1 MATNTTDDRRRDWR
15 AGAGDDQSGSK
26 HKLMARHDTSQRLP
40 RSDDLNETT
49 LTTLDSGPA
58 ADSRSRT
65 NTTRPPDQLMLPT
78 LAAPTSS
85 DDVWSNTPPANEKD
99 TSSLKSDNSTVPP
112 SAAIPARLPAL
123 GARQRSKD
131 DLETDG
137 DKPPA
142 TNELGSVESIKM
154 DGGSQ
159 SGRLASV
166 DGPPAWTREKT
177 DDVAA
182 SDETKTPL
190 DMVPAENGKGDPED
204 MQQAQSTSR
213 KHDEDTK
220 TSTQHT
226 QNDDIK
232 TSADAH
238 SGNEPEAQLE
248 DVEEQVQSPGEN
260 DSGVDVRH
268 DEPTT
273 EHDNPVIEVI
283 EEPAVT
289 AVSVPETQADVTAF
303 GGGNVIKITPPDDD
317 VTSSPSRQGNTRQ
330 QHGGNGD
337 GDRLSVRKLSNVG
350 DRRRSSFDAR
360 DLRQLQRS
368 SEDLFANPEQPEKP
382 RLVALAQ
389 RGEWSV
395 LDQVLR
401 AMDRNSFYEVNLVD
415 EVCVFLTPIST
426 NVDRPTG

>member
-1 MATNTTDDRRRDWR
+1 MATNTIDDRRRDWG
-15 AGAGDDQSGSK
+15 AGAGDDQSGYK

-58 ADSRSRT
+58 ADSRTRT
-65 NTTRPPDQLMLPT
+65 NTRPPDQLMLPT

-85 DDVWSNTPPANEKD
+85 SDIWSNTPPANDKD
-99 TSSLKSDNSTVPP
+99 TSSVQSDNSVSVPP

-131 DLETDG
+131 DLKPDV
-137 DKPPA
+137 DKPPT

-159 SGRLASV
+159 SGRLANV
-166 DGPPAWTREKT
+166 DGPPAWTKEKT
-177 DDVAA
+177 DDVAVR
-182 SDETKTPL
+182 DETKTPVL
-190 DMVPAENGKGDPED
+190 DTVPADAAENSKDDREGV
-204 MQQAQSTSR
+204 QQAQSTSL
-213 KHDEDTK
+213 KHAEKDTK
-220 TSTQHT
+220 TSTQHA
-226 QNDDIK
+226 QNDEIN
-232 TSADAH
+232 TFSA
-238 SGNEPEAQLE
+238 GNELESHLE
-248 DVEEQVQSPGEN
+248 DVEEQVQSPGES
-260 DSGVDVRH
+260 DSGVDIRH

-273 EHDNPVIEVI
+273 EHDNPII

-317 VTSSPSRQGNTRQ
+317 MTSSPSRQGNTRQ

-350 DRRRSSFDAR
+350 ERRRSSFDAR
-360 DLRQLQRS
+360 DLKQLQRS
-368 SEDLFANPEQPEKP
+368 AEDLSANPDQEKP
-382 RLVALAQ
+382 RLVAMAQ

-401 AMDRNSFYEVNLVD
+401 AMDRSSFYEVNLVD
-415 EVCVFLTPIST
+415 EVCVFVTSK
-426 NVDRPTG
+426 R